1 MLYLYVQYTYIYM
14 HRYISAKKYIIKDN
28 RYRETIPDQKCKWIS
43 PLSNFIAE
51 SAPIRGATN
60 RKALV
65 RATEYSIT
73 ANNEQRSIPVTRCN
87 QQFYVGHFELI
98 WLVATWSVAWEKCR
112 NTSGDA
118 KTRHIHDPIVL
129 LSCVLCTHGL
139 PHLFHVDIT
148 DKLINKASIHMAECY
163 ITDDH
168 VSNTWPFKR
177 AL

>member
-1 MLYLYVQYTYIYM
+1 MKRFLTKNANEFRPYP
-14 HRYISAKKYIIKDN
+14 ISSQN
-28 RYRETIPDQKCKWIS
+28 RLRFEEQQSEKLWFGQ
-43 PLSNFIAE
+43 LNQ
-51 SAPIRGATN
+51 
-60 RKALV
+60 
-65 RATEYSIT
+65 YSIT

-139 PHLFHVDIT
+139 PHLFRVDIT
-148 DKLINKASIHMAECY
+148 NNLINKASIHMAECY

>member
-1 MLYLYVQYTYIYM
+1 MKRFLTKNANEFRPYP
-14 HRYISAKKYIIKDN
+14 ISSQN
-28 RYRETIPDQKCKWIS
+28 RLRFEKQQSEKLWFGQ
-43 PLSNFIAE
+43 LNQ
-51 SAPIRGATN
+51 
-60 RKALV
+60 
-65 RATEYSIT
+65 YSIT

-148 DKLINKASIHMAECY
+148 NKLINKASIH
-163 ITDDH
+163 
-168 VSNTWPFKR
+168 
-177 AL
+177 